1 MAHVILIIYLSSFL
15 FACMMALNGRSKKL
29 PKPALK
35 LPPTSSQLP
44 LEPTRIFLTPVLFK
58 KGELV
63 ELTYFAQILCID
75 TNIASVGIIMS
86 NARNCSLRSGGDDI
100 SYWVYD
106 VFVGSELVTD
116 IPQDF
121 MKKVKNYENEED
133 FE

>member
-1 MAHVILIIYLSSFL
+1 
-15 FACMMALNGRSKKL
+15 
-29 PKPALK
+29 
-35 LPPTSSQLP
+35 
-44 LEPTRIFLTPVLFK
+44 
-58 KGELV
+58 
-63 ELTYFAQILCID
+63 
-75 TNIASVGIIMS
+75 
-86 NARNCSLRSGGDDI
+86 LRSGGDDI

>member
-1 MAHVILIIYLSSFL
+1 MALSILIIYLSSFL

-29 PKPALK
+29 PKHVLK
-35 LPPTSSQLP
+35 LPQTSSQSQ
-44 LEPTRIFLTPVLFK
+44 LEPTKIFLTPVLFK

-63 ELTYFAQILCID
+63 ELTYFAQILSIN
-75 TNIASVGIIMS
+75 TNDVNIGIIMS
-86 NARNCSLRSGGDDI
+86 AARSCNLRAGGDNI

-121 MKKVKNYENEED
+121 MRRVKKYENEQDIE
-133 FE
+133 

>member
-1 MAHVILIIYLSSFL
+1 M
-15 FACMMALNGRSKKL
+15 
-29 PKPALK
+29 
-35 LPPTSSQLP
+35 PTG
-44 LEPTRIFLTPVLFK
+44 IFLTPVMFK

-75 TNIASVGIIMS
+75 VDVASIGIIMS
-86 NARNCSLRSGGDDI
+86 DARNCSIRGGDENI

-121 MKKVKNYENEED
+121 MKKVKNYENEEN
-133 FE
+133 FK